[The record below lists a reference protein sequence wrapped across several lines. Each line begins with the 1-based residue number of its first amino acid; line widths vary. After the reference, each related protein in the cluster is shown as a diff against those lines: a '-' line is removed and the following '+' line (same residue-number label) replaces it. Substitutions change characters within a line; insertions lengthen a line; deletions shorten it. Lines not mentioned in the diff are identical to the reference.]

1 MERRK
6 ILVQLDT
13 DAQPSVFDSVVAV
26 DSHVDQLFRHANIT
40 PENVV
45 GLVHG
50 AIFTRGSEELHY
62 TALFLGGSDVVAA
75 ERVFEVVKKTFFGP
89 MRVSVMFD
97 PNGANT
103 TAAAAVLAAGK
114 HVPLAG
120 ATATVLAATGP
131 VGQRAVRL
139 LAREGATVRV
149 ASRTLDRAQAVVD
162 AVRSRVPD
170 AKLQAIAT
178 SDDDS
183 TAASLDG
190 ASVVIAAGAA
200 GKTLVTEPVL
210 KAASALR
217 VAIDLNAVPPAGIM
231 GVGVMDK
238 AKSLGSLTVYGAIGV
253 GGTKMKIH
261 KQAIRSLFEANNR
274 LLDAEELYEIGR
286 GV

>member
-13 DAQPSVFDSVVAV
+13 DAQPSVFDAVVAV
-26 DSHVDQLFRHANIT
+26 DSHVDQLFRHASIT

-50 AIFTRGSEELHY
+50 AIFTRGPEELHY

-162 AVRSRVPD
+162 AVRSRVP
-170 AKLQAIAT
+170 AANLQAVAT
-178 SDDDS
+178 SDDAS
-183 TAASLDG
+183 TSAALEG

-200 GKTLVTEPVL
+200 GKTLISEPVL
-210 KAASALR
+210 KAAASLR
-217 VAIDLNAVPPAGIM
+217 VAIDLNAVPPAGIV
-231 GVGVMDK
+231 GIGVMDK
-238 AKSLGSLTVYGAIGV
+238 AKSLGSLIVYGAIGV

-261 KQAIRSLFEANNR
+261 KQAVRSLFEANNR

>member
-13 DAQPSVFDSVVAV
+13 DAQPSVFDAVVAV
-26 DSHVDQLFRHANIT
+26 DSHVDQLFRHASIT

-50 AIFTRGSEELHY
+50 AIFTRGPEELHY

-162 AVRSRVPD
+162 AVRSRVPE
-170 AKLQAIAT
+170 ANLQAVAT
-178 SDDDS
+178 SDDAS
-183 TAASLDG
+183 TSAALEG

-200 GKTLVTEPVL
+200 GKTLISEPVL
-210 KAASALR
+210 KAAASLR
-217 VAIDLNAVPPAGIM
+217 VAIDLNAVPPAGIV
-231 GVGVMDK
+231 GIGVMDK

-261 KQAIRSLFEANNR
+261 KQAVRSLFEANNR

>member
-13 DAQPSVFDSVVAV
+13 DAQPSVFDAVVAV
-26 DSHVDQLFRHANIT
+26 DSLVDQLFRHASIT

-50 AIFTRGSEELHY
+50 AIFTRGPEELHY

-162 AVRSRVPD
+162 AVRSRVPE
-170 AKLQAIAT
+170 ANLQAVAT
-178 SDDDS
+178 SDDAS
-183 TAASLDG
+183 TAAALEG

-200 GKTLVTEPVL
+200 GKTLISEPVL
-210 KAASALR
+210 KAAASLR
-217 VAIDLNAVPPAGIM
+217 VAIDLNAVPPAGIV
-231 GVGVMDK
+231 GIGVMDK
-238 AKSLGSLTVYGAIGV
+238 AKSLGSLIVYGAIGV

-261 KQAIRSLFEANNR
+261 KQAVRSLFEANNR

>member
-13 DAQPSVFDSVVAV
+13 DPQPSVFDAVVAV

-50 AIFTRGSEELHY
+50 AIFTRGPEELHY
-62 TALFLGGSDVVAA
+62 TALFIGGSDVVAA
-75 ERVFEVVKKTFFGP
+75 EGVFRAVKKAFFGP
-89 MRVSVMFD
+89 MRVSVLFD

-114 HVPLAG
+114 HVALAG

-139 LAREGATVRV
+139 LAREGAIVRV
-149 ASRTLDRAQAVVD
+149 ASRTVERAQAVID
-162 AVRSRVPD
+162 AVRARVPEAVLIPVATGSD
-170 AKLQAIAT
+170 AQ
-178 SDDDS
+178 
-183 TAASLDG
+183 TAAALDG
-190 ASVVIAAGAA
+190 ANVVIAAGAA
-200 GKTLVTEPVL
+200 GATLVSEEVL
-210 KAASALR
+210 KSCHSLR
-217 VAIDLNAVPPAGIM
+217 VAIDLNAVPPAGIV
-231 GVGVMDK
+231 GIGVMDK
-238 AKSLGSLTVYGAIGV
+238 AKQLGELTVYGAIGV

-261 KQAIRSLFEANNR
+261 KHAVRSLFEANNK